1 MFGNRRKFRPRDGD
15 QRHPFVHVTEMIGNH
30 REFRPLSVRSSTRRR
45 RIVRRPASDS
55 AEPNPLG
62 TRARG
67 TGRGEVQPLPVRLGV
82 VDPGMRAR
90 SPGRGDVLGAARPGR
105 MRASRPQRDESVC
118 LSDTARHRRRV
129 RGARMSRP
137 LSRKPPSFPRSSRGQ
152 APQKRESTPATRL
165 PPLFPGRSE
174 GGLHAGENPFRRLA
188 PCRHSRESGNPFVP
202 GRRVPKTRTGGPPC
216 PCLAAGLSGGGPPVH
231 TLGRDARVLPG
242 RAAPRTCCSQ
252 GAHVLPRR
260 AAPGKRAAPSRS
272 LPPDPRALFVT
283 Y

>member
-15 QRHPFVHVTEMIGNH
+15 QGHPFVHVTGMMGNH

-105 MRASRPQRDESVC
+105 MRASRP
-118 LSDTARHRRRV
+118 
-129 RGARMSRP
+129 

-152 APQKRESTPATRL
+152 APRKRESTPATRP
-165 PPLFPGRSE
+165 PPLFPGRPE
-174 GGLHAGENPFRRLA
+174 GELRAGENPFRRLA
-188 PCRHSRESGNPFVP
+188 PRRHSRESGNPFVP

-216 PCLAAGLSGGGPPVH
+216 PCLAAGLSGGGTPGH
-231 TLGRDARVLPG
+231 TRGRDTRVPK
-242 RAAPRTCCSQ
+242 TCCSQ
-252 GAHVLPRR
+252 DTRAFPGR
-260 AAPGKRAAPSRS
+260 AAPGKRAAPSCS
-272 LPPDPRALFVT
+272 SPLDPRALFLT